1 MKNLEL
7 EEMNAALKILLKKEN
22 RISWRSKKTF

>member
-7 EEMNAALKILLKKEN
+7 EN
-22 RISWRSKKTF
+22 W